1 MTSGSS
7 ITVGEVF
14 THAETEDY
22 SDNLSVHRDNDYE
35 LKSIMYFCILVYSM
49 YSEYEYS
56 ILDIYLL

>member
-35 LKSIMYFCILVYSM
+35 LKSMMYFSILVYSV
-49 YSEYEYS
+49 YSEYK
-56 ILDIYLL
+56 